1 MTLLGKTKKN
11 EKESQFRGGGAK
23 PHDKQL
29 FASLQLHTKKD
40 KYFKWD
46 ESNMEVQWQC
56 LKKQQRYWSGQGG
69 IRSF

>member
-46 ESNMEVQWQC
+46 ESNMEVQ
-56 LKKQQRYWSGQGG
+56 
-69 IRSF
+69 